1 MSKYPA
7 HPKKL
12 QNFTQS
18 GEDKIFVGKRNVTD
32 FLPSVLQTDTNR
44 RFLSTTLDQLLSS
57 GSTETLDTYWGR
69 VKGKDYKSGKDL
81 FNPEP
86 SAPRLNNQLAPGIS
100 HKDGLATDEALSYNS
115 ILNLFKTIG
124 SDTAHVDQ
132 LASEAGYTLD
142 MPINVDMFINHTN
155 YYWLMED
162 IPPCV
167 IAPTIDDVIEIDSI
181 TRLSNYTTPT
191 LSNGKTL
198 ELVNGMRVIFTPA
211 DTTIFTQTDGSN
223 VVFPTNIRG
232 AKFVE
237 VFRNLSLIHI

>member
-162 IPPCV
+162 IPPC
-167 IAPTIDDVIEIDSI
+167 II
-181 TRLSNYTTPT
+181 T
-191 LSNGKTL
+191 
-198 ELVNGMRVIFTPA
+198 
-211 DTTIFTQTDGSN
+211 Q
-223 VVFPTNIRG
+223 
-232 AKFVE
+232 
-237 VFRNLSLIHI
+237 